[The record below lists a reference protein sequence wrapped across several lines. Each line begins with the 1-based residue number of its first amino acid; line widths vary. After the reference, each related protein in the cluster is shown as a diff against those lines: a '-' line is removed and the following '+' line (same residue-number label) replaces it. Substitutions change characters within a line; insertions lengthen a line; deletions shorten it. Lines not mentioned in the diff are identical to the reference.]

1 MDSFLYGTTVQTKL
15 ETTDGR
21 DLHTFTSANISHRE
35 VGQKIAAR
43 LRQKTLEAVN
53 TMQEDEGPMAW
64 KIRHSIYWL
73 SKSSEGLG
81 AWRSEHALALS
92 YYPIYL
98 PEKAQHT
105 IAKIFLDTLKAAW
118 LLGDLG
124 DLRAYQQPSFEI
136 QTVVAHAKK
145 KVLGLLQAFYK
156 KPFTVPKYDVINELG
171 DLDISTD
178 DEQERKPPQI
188 SDYSSLHSS
197 PISDPGLLFR
207 ESTNSTRPV
216 ELEASSPVSLTDSHS
231 YHTPREFTIPS
242 STRGGRDLCASNPGS
257 VNATSMSTLA
267 DGLHI
272 AQLEDPGAD
281 NESIDH
287 TLARLHKNELFNA
300 EMECTQTVWAG
311 FQYNMFSI
319 ESSPPHNIAFIPT
332 RVRVFKLDSPVS
344 SHFLVTYRDALP
356 TSQSVIEDSTAA
368 LIPVYA
374 FAADRSE
381 SSELYISDSGL
392 PPSLRYRF
400 HCKDSNGSH
409 CPWELYGFQGAL
421 MGAYFEADYS
431 AASVS
436 LQPCGSRKTER
447 ERFPRIQVWTDF
459 PSAHSAM
466 YSNSSSP
473 INSSTTSTPIAA
485 ISHRDF
491 SALTSRLTNNVNV
504 SKIFIFSRNFIYV
517 LFGPCPLSFLP
528 FFFSLRP
535 SPRQFKTT
543 IITCIR

>member
-1 MDSFLYGTTVQTKL
+1 MNSFLHGITVQTKL

-21 DLHTFTSANISHRE
+21 DLHTFTSANISDRE
-35 VGQKIAAR
+35 IGQKIATR

-53 TMQEDEGPMAW
+53 TMWEDEGPMAW

-73 SKSSEGLG
+73 SKGSEGLG

-92 YYPIYL
+92 YYPVHL
-98 PEKAQHT
+98 PEKARHS
-105 IAKIFLDTLKAAW
+105 IARIFLDTLKAAW
-118 LLGDLG
+118 LLCDLG

-136 QTVVAHAKK
+136 QTVVTHVKK
-145 KVLGLLQAFYK
+145 KVLDLLQAFYK
-156 KPFTVPKYDVINELG
+156 KPFTVPKYDDINGLD

-178 DEQERKPPQI
+178 DEQERKPSQI
-188 SDYSSLHSS
+188 SDCSSLHSS
-197 PISDPGLLFR
+197 PISEPGLLFK
-207 ESTNSTRPV
+207 ESTNSTCPV
-216 ELEASSPVSLTDSHS
+216 ELEASSSVSLTDSHS
-231 YHTPREFTIPS
+231 YHTPRELKIPS
-242 STRGGRDLCASNPGS
+242 STRGERDRCASKPGS

-272 AQLEDPGAD
+272 AQLEDPRAD

-287 TLARLHKNELFNA
+287 TLARLHKNELFNV

-319 ESSPPHNIAFIPT
+319 ESSPPHNTAFIPT
-332 RVRVFKLDSPVS
+332 RVRVFKLDSPIS
-344 SHFLVTYRDALP
+344 SHFHLVTYRDALP
-356 TSQSVIEDSTAA
+356 TSQSVIQDSTAA

-381 SSELYISDSGL
+381 GAELYISDSGL
-392 PPSLRYRF
+392 PPSLRYKF
-400 HCKDSNGSH
+400 HCKDSNGNH
-409 CPWELYGFQGAL
+409 RPWELYGFQGAL
-421 MGAYFEADYS
+421 MSAYFEADYS

-473 INSSTTSTPIAA
+473 INPSTAPIPIAA
-485 ISHRDF
+485 PISHRAF
-491 SALTSRLTNNVNV
+491 SALTSRLTNNVND
-504 SKIFIFSRNFIYV
+504 SKIFIFSGNFIYV
-517 LFGPCPLSFLP
+517 LFGP
-528 FFFSLRP
+528 
-535 SPRQFKTT
+535 
-543 IITCIR
+543 